1 MSRDKMDMNK
11 KALDLHKAQRGKM
24 KISSKVPMDN
34 AYDLGLAYSPG
45 VAEPCKAIHENEELV
60 YDYTIKGNLVAVISD
75 GSAVLGLG
83 DIGPL
88 ASLPVME
95 GKALLLKR
103 FANIDA
109 FPLVLNSKNV
119 DDIVNT
125 VKMLE
130 PTFGAINLEDIS
142 SPRCFEIEDRLKA
155 ECNIPVFHDDQHGT
169 AIVTGAGLVNALK
182 VVNKKLESIRV
193 VLNGCGAAGI
203 AIIKLLVKLGVKD
216 ILVCDT
222 KGIIYEDRQEGMN
235 KIKSEI
241 SLITNRNQ
249 VRGSLTD
256 AIDSADVVIGVSAPG
271 SITAEMIQS
280 MANNPIVFA
289 LANPIPE
296 IMPEEAIKAGVAV
309 IATGRSDYP
318 NQVNNVL
325 AFPGIFR
332 GALDVRASQINDEM
346 KIAALYAIA
355 SLITD
360 AEVSSDYIIPRPFD
374 ERVGTHVAAAVS
386 KAAIESGVAQLVA
399 KPLEV

>member
-1 MSRDKMDMNK
+1 
-11 KALDLHKAQRGKM
+11 
-24 KISSKVPMDN
+24 
-34 AYDLGLAYSPG
+34 
-45 VAEPCKAIHENEELV
+45 
-60 YDYTIKGNLVAVISD
+60 
-75 GSAVLGLG
+75 
-83 DIGPL
+83 
-88 ASLPVME
+88 
-95 GKALLLKR
+95 
-103 FANIDA
+103 
-109 FPLVLNSKNV
+109 
-119 DDIVNT
+119 
-125 VKMLE
+125 
-130 PTFGAINLEDIS
+130 
-142 SPRCFEIEDRLKA
+142 
-155 ECNIPVFHDDQHGT
+155 
-169 AIVTGAGLVNALK
+169 
-182 VVNKKLESIRV
+182 
-193 VLNGCGAAGI
+193 
-203 AIIKLLVKLGVKD
+203 
-216 ILVCDT
+216 
-222 KGIIYEDRQEGMN
+222 MN